1 MSRIDDLLAQYCP
14 DGVEY
19 RTLKD
24 VAKIVRGERVTK
36 TELLQNGKYPVVSGG
51 TGYMGYL
58 NKYNREPKTITI
70 AQYGSAGYVNWQTE
84 KFWANDICFS
94 VIPNI
99 NLILNRF
106 LYFFLLSKQNYLY
119 KISNRNAIPYSINR
133 ERILETSIPVPPLQ
147 VQEEIVRILDSFTQL
162 EAELEA
168 ELEARRQQY
177 EYYRDSLLD
186 INNPHNPL
194 ADMFTQ
200 YCPDGVEYIELQKL
214 FNTRNGYTP
223 SRRKPEY
230 WEIGT
235 IPWFR
240 MDDIRANGNVL
251 SDSSEHITDL
261 AVKGGRLFPADTLI
275 VATSATIGIHALIT
289 VPFLC
294 NQRFTALIVKPE
306 YKKLFHIKFL
316 FYYCY
321 VLDEWCLRN
330 TTQSSFSAVDMK
342 RFYNFK
348 FPVPPLPVQE
358 RIVQILDKFDALV
371 NDLSSGLP
379 AEIQARRQQYEHYR
393 DQLLSF
399 PAAK

>member
-1 MSRIDDLLAQYCP
+1 MSRIDELLAQYCP

-19 RTLKD
+19 RILKD

-36 TELLQNGKYPVVSGG
+36 TELLQNGEYPVVSGG

-94 VIPNI
+94 VIPNT

-106 LYFFLLSKQNYLY
+106 LYFFLISKQNYLY
-119 KISNRNAIPYSINR
+119 KISNKNAIPYSINR
-133 ERILETSIPVPPLQ
+133 ERILETNIPVPPLQ

-177 EYYRDSLLD
+177 EHYRDSLLD

-194 ADMFTQ
+194 AGMLTQ
-200 YCPDGVEYIELQKL
+200 YCSDVVEQKML
-214 FNTRNGYTP
+214 GDLGIFLRGGGPQKKHLLENGKPCIHYGQIYTHYGHYAD
-223 SRRKPEY
+223 E
-230 WEIGT
+230 T
-235 IPWFR
+235 ISY
-240 MDDIRANGNVL
+240 V
-251 SDSSEHITDL
+251 SSEIFNSSRKASPGDVIIADASENDEDL
-261 AVKGGRLFPADTLI
+261 AKCVAWLGNEDVAVSNHTLI
-275 VATSATIGIHALIT
+275 YRSSLNPKYVSYFLSSHLFQKQKRLYIT
-289 VPFLC
+289 G
-294 NQRFTALIVKPE
+294 VKVKSISE
-306 YKKLFHIKFL
+306 KGMSKIKI
-316 FYYCY
+316 
-321 VLDEWCLRN
+321 
-330 TTQSSFSAVDMK
+330 
-342 RFYNFK
+342 
-348 FPVPPLPVQE
+348 PVPPLPVQE
-358 RIVQILDKFDALV
+358 RIVEILDKFDALV
-371 NDLSSGLP
+371 NDLSFGLP
-379 AEIQARRQQYEHYR
+379 AEIQARRQQYEYYR